1 MHEEHIDRQGDETK
15 MRNINILYYAK
26 VRQADIYESIFEYV
40 KNYGVSDCEKDYIE
54 SQPEYFV
61 EEWQVALDSVMYVV
75 YDVMKDAGEIEIDG
89 KSYTRISRGENDLSY
104 VPTENLSD
112 SLYIIYHCDHNIRKC
127 NCTNEIFQTKE
138 EAEKKV
144 NELRGKSDLS

>member
-1 MHEEHIDRQGDETK
+1 MKNILIQQGDETK

-26 VRQADIYESIFEYV
+26 VKQADIYESMFEYV
-40 KNYGVSDCEKDYIE
+40 KNYGVSVCEKDYIE
-54 SQPEYFV
+54 NQPEYFV

-89 KSYTRISRGENDLSY
+89 TSYTRISRGENDLSY

-138 EAEKKV
+138 EAEKRV
-144 NELRGKSDLS
+144 NELRGKSDIS

>member
-1 MHEEHIDRQGDETK
+1 MKNILIRQGDETK
-15 MRNINILYYAK
+15 MRNINILYYCK
-26 VRQADIYESIFEYV
+26 VRQAEVYESMLEYV
-40 KNYGVSDCEKDYIE
+40 ENYGVSDCEKDYIE

-89 KSYTRISRGENDLSY
+89 TSYTRISRGGNDLSY

-112 SLYIIYHCDHNIRKC
+112 SLYIIYHCDHNTGKC
-127 NCTNEIFQTKE
+127 NCTNELFQTKE
-138 EAEKKV
+138 EAEKRV

>member
-1 MHEEHIDRQGDETK
+1 MK

-26 VRQADIYESIFEYV
+26 VKQADIYESIFEYV
-40 KNYGVSDCEKDYIE
+40 KNYSVSDCEKDYIE

-61 EEWQVALDSVMYVV
+61 EEWQVALDSVMYIV

-89 KSYTRISRGENDLSY
+89 KSYTRISRGETDLSY

-138 EAEKKV
+138 EAEKKA